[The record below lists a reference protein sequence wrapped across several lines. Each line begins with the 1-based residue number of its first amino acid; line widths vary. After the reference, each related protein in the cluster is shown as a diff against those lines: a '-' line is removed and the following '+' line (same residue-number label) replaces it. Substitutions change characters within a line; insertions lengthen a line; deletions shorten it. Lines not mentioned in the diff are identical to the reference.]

1 MLAGHFLR
9 AAGGRHGKMEVGLGR
24 GRRGAAV
31 PRAGVSA
38 LLAILLLASLACA
51 SLGPGTDTPSPIP
64 PDSLSVSLLFPK
76 PDTVVEMGQAVK
88 FIVEVEGPGGKP
100 IREARL
106 DLSLR
111 DPSGTLVA
119 AIPAE
124 AGDGEVYR
132 SPAWEVPPRSQA
144 GMWTVEAAA
153 VASNGR
159 GTSVHAFEVR
169 ASASEELLAKYGFWI
184 DPPSFR
190 GITPGLAAEKG
201 DARDGMI
208 RWGGVLPAQHVLPEE
223 WLEIHW
229 RQGNFGLEGAL
240 AARRFMLEEIGEFGF
255 TQIRELGPFEEFR
268 YKDWPAWKA
277 QARGVVSLVQ
287 LEWVVFFAP
296 ETQQAFALG
305 TTVVLPPDGV
315 DAHALLRDSFEL
327 HPEIHA
333 SGAAGESLPRLL
345 PAPSLFSPAV
355 GAEFRGS
362 DQAVALR
369 WSSVKI
375 LAADEYYEID
385 VDYNYEEANPLLHLT
400 SRTTEIQ
407 LPPDLYQSPN
417 CHVFNW
423 QVTLMKQTGT
433 TSDGKPTGVPLSY
446 RSFYWYFRWSYPEG
460 EVEPFLPLCP
470 NAQV

>member
-1 MLAGHFLR
+1 
-9 AAGGRHGKMEVGLGR
+9 
-24 GRRGAAV
+24 
-31 PRAGVSA
+31 
-38 LLAILLLASLACA
+38 LLY
-51 SLGPGTDTPSPIP
+51 
-64 PDSLSVSLLFPK
+64 PK
-76 PDTVVEMGQAVK
+76 PDTVVETGQAVK
-88 FIVEVEGPGGKP
+88 FIVEVEGPGRRP
-100 IREARL
+100 ILEARL
-106 DLSLR
+106 SLRLR
-111 DPSGTLVA
+111 DPSGALIST
-119 AIPAE
+119 IPAE

-144 GMWTVEAAA
+144 GLWTVEAEA
-153 VASNGR
+153 VAANAR
-159 GTSVHAFEVR
+159 GSSVQPLEVR
-169 ASASEELLAKYGFWI
+169 ASASEELLARYGFWI

-229 RQGNFGLEGAL
+229 RQGDFGLESAL
-240 AARRFMLEEIGEFGF
+240 AARRFMLEEVGEFGF
-255 TQIRELGPFEEFR
+255 TQIRGLGPFEEFQ

-277 QARGVVSLVQ
+277 QARGVVGLAQ

-315 DAHALLRDSFEL
+315 DAHALLRDSFEP
-327 HPEIHA
+327 HPEVHA
-333 SGAAGESLPRLL
+333 SGTAGESLPRLL
-345 PAPSLFSPAV
+345 PAPSLIGPPM

-375 LAADEYYEID
+375 LAVDEYYEID
-385 VDYNYEEANPLLHLT
+385 VDYNYEEANPLLRFT
-400 SRTTEIQ
+400 SRTTEIR
-407 LPPDLYQSPN
+407 LPPNLVQSPN

-433 TSDGKPTGVPLSY
+433 TRDGKPTGVPLSY

-460 EVEPFLPLCP
+460 EVEPFPPLCP